1 MENEI
6 FSVFTSC
13 SKSSHL
19 FADNALICSSSS
31 ATNTCCFILL
41 TESDN
46 LKVVFVSGHNEI
58 PSSFSVTQFHL
69 IWLYCLCHVG
79 QAHAAFSLPMSYYF
93 IAFTITLL
101 IIQNVYKTR
110 MNLYGFLLHKVFQ
123 LTLRINSILRDFLFS
138 IYFCEIQEFSGHI
151 KALGNCMM

>member
-1 MENEI
+1 MENEV

-13 SKSSHL
+13 STGQL
-19 FADNALICSSSS
+19 FADNALMCSLSS

-58 PSSFSVTQFHL
+58 PSSFSVTRFHL
-69 IWLYCLCHVG
+69 IWLYCLCRVG
-79 QAHAAFSLPMSYYF
+79 QAHAAFSLPMMLLLHF
-93 IAFTITLL
+93 IITLL

-110 MNLYGFLLHKVFQ
+110 MNLYVFLLHKVFQ

-138 IYFCEIQEFSGHI
+138 IYFCEIQEYSGHI